1 MFYIFF
7 LSFIFKVVVKYRKI
21 ETAFTDMDTGAL
33 FFNGKNHNQSYGW
46 TSGTLLTQWQA
57 T

>member
-21 ETAFTDMDTGAL
+21 ETAFIDMDTGAL
-33 FFNGKNHNQSYGW
+33 FFNGKYQNQSYGW